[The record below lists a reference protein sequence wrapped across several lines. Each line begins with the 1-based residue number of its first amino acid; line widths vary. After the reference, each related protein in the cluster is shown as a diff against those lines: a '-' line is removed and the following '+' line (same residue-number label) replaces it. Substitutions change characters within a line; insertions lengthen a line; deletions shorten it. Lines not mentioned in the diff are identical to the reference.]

1 MRENV
6 PRSTGKTG
14 SHPLGKK
21 ASRST
26 AKKAS
31 RSASKKASRSASKK
45 ASRSAGKKAPSKT
58 GSRSAGKKAPSKTGS
73 RAAGKPRSSS
83 AGKTALLKR
92 AALFSRLSAD
102 ELTLIARYSSYQSFR
117 PGQVVFS
124 PGSHR
129 EELYLVKEGS
139 VSIRRRGDDE
149 AEQEIA
155 RFVDGE
161 VFGEMDLLDT
171 APRTAS
177 AVAEGAAMLLL
188 FPHGIEFAR
197 LLEKHPEAF
206 AHILRKVLGE
216 IARRIRAIDKLVSEK
231 TPWIEDLK
239 RQLHRDRLTG
249 LFNRAFLEEEL
260 PRIVASHPHTSLV
273 VLKPDNFKAINDTF
287 GHEAGDKTLMH
298 LAEAVKSRLGDGDIG
313 ARYRGDEYCV
323 VLPGRSAREAV
334 PAAEALR
341 AAMRAIDV
349 KRITGSDSAI
359 SLTGSVGVSA
369 HPAPA
374 ADAKSLV
381 ARAFERMW
389 EARNAGGDRILV
401 EELPA
406 SAGLV

>member
-1 MRENV
+1 MRKNV
-6 PRSTGKTG
+6 SRSTG
-14 SHPLGKK
+14 
-21 ASRST
+21 
-26 AKKAS
+26 
-31 RSASKKASRSASKK
+31 
-45 ASRSAGKKAPSKT
+45 KT
-58 GSRSAGKKAPSKTGS
+58 GSRSAGKKGSGPAGKKGSRPAGKKASPSAGKTGPGSAGS
-73 RAAGKPRSSS
+73 RRSAGKPRSSS
-83 AGKTALLKR
+83 TGKTALLKR

-102 ELTLIARYSSYQSFR
+102 ELTLIARYSSYRRFQ

-124 PGSHR
+124 QGSHR

-149 AEQEIA
+149 LEQEIA

-177 AVAEGAAMLLL
+177 AIAEGAATLLL
-188 FPHGIEFAR
+188 FPNGIEFAQ

-206 AHILRKVLGE
+206 AHILRKLLGE
-216 IARRIRAIDKLVSEK
+216 IARRIRAIDKLISEK

-260 PRIVASHPHTSLV
+260 PRIVASHPRTSLV
-273 VLKPDNFKAINDTF
+273 VMKPDNFKAINDTF
-287 GHEAGDKTLMH
+287 GHEAGDKTLMQ

-349 KRITGSDSAI
+349 RKITGSDAI
-359 SLTGSVGVSA
+359 SLTGSVGVSS

-374 ADAKSLV
+374 ADAKTLV

>member
-1 MRENV
+1 MSKNV
-6 PRSTGKTG
+6 KRTGG
-14 SHPLGKK
+14 
-21 ASRST
+21 ARSRSGG
-26 AKKAS
+26 KAAAAG
-31 RSASKKASRSASKK
+31 RRAGGAARKPASGP
-45 ASRSAGKKAPSKT
+45 AGK
-58 GSRSAGKKAPSKTGS
+58 AG
-73 RAAGKPRSSS
+73 
-83 AGKTALLKR
+83 LLKR
-92 AALFSRLSAD
+92 ASLFSQLGDD
-102 ELTLIARYSSYQSFR
+102 ELAVVARYSGYRRFE
-117 PGQVVFS
+117 PGQVIFS
-124 PGSHR
+124 QGSHR
-129 EELYLVKEGS
+129 AELYLVKKGS
-139 VSIRRRGDDE
+139 VSIRRRGEDE
-149 AEQEIA
+149 VEQEIA

-171 APRTAS
+171 VPRTAS
-177 AVAEGAAMLLL
+177 AVAEGEATLLL
-188 FPHGIEFAR
+188 FPHDIEFSQ
-197 LLEKHPEAF
+197 LLEKHPETF
-206 AHILRKVLGE
+206 ARILRKVLGE

-260 PRIVASHPHTSLV
+260 PRIVTAHPRTSLV
-273 VLKPDNFKAINDTF
+273 VMKPDNFKAINDTF
-287 GHEAGDKTLMH
+287 GHEAGDKTLMQ

-349 KRITGSDSAI
+349 KKITGSDAI
-359 SLTGSVGVSA
+359 SLTGSVGVSS

-374 ADAKSLV
+374 SDAKSLV